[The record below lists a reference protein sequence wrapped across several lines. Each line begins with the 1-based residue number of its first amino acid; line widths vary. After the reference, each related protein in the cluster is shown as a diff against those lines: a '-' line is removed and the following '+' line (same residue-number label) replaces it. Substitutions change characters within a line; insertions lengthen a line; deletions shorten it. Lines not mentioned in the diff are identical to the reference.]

1 MDQLLAT
8 KLHVP
13 RVPGDAVVRPRL
25 AARLTEGLQG
35 ELTVVCAPAGFGK
48 TALLA
53 DWTRCGGR
61 AVAWLSLDTADND
74 AMRFWRHVAAAIGR
88 ARAGAGGQPAG
99 PLRSPCSPEAA
110 VATLVNELAAAPG
123 EVALVL
129 DDYHLIESQAVHQSL
144 GLLLGHLPAG
154 LRLVVASRSDP
165 PLPLARLRARGQL
178 AEIRAAELRFTRD
191 EAAALMRAA
200 AGHDLPESAVAGLVA
215 RTEGW
220 AAGLQLAA
228 LSLRGRKDVAGFVA
242 SFSGD
247 HRHVLDYLA
256 EEVLDRQ
263 PERLRSFLLE
273 TSVLDRLCGPLCDA
287 VTGGTDGQRL
297 LEAIER
303 ANSFLTPLDEVRGW
317 WRYHQLFADLL
328 RVRLAQ
334 ERPGQLP
341 GLHRAAAA
349 WLDERGL
356 VDHAIRHALLAGDAT
371 AAAELVERNIEPML
385 GRGETARWRAARL
398 AGQDHGLALAA
409 NQGATVTG
417 WLDAL
422 PADLVQSRPRLCAV
436 RAIQAVIAGQGGALE
451 HWLGTAERALAAASA
466 EEPTEAGSDQAGW
479 ARSPLADMPGMIAV
493 LRADLARLRGDAG
506 SAIQLMRQLVSR
518 LPPAERVLRFNAEWN
533 LARAHWVSGDLD
545 RAEQAFAVLITA
557 AGAAGEYYLILAV
570 CWELGRVQ
578 RARGRLGAAL
588 ATYRQALV
596 IGAELGSPSPPAL
609 GIAQL
614 GVAAVLYERGELAA
628 ALEHATEGVERC
640 RQLARARVLAE
651 GLVVLARVRE
661 ALGDQDGALAALAE
675 AEQTGPSPDVA
686 GLFNPAPAERM
697 RLLLARGQLAEAA
710 AWTVAKGLD
719 AEDPPSY
726 AHERD
731 HLMLARV
738 LLGQGE
744 PDRAYRLVE
753 RLRAAA
759 TAQQRTGSLIEL
771 GPLRARALAANGD
784 QAGALAALAE
794 AVTLAW
800 PEGYLCVFTGEGAAL
815 ATLVDQ
821 LIAARRRGAALA
833 VGVPWEYLR
842 QLRATLP
849 PGQAGA
855 APPPAPRAPAVPG
868 AAGLA
873 EPLTGRELEVLGL
886 LGVGMANQQIARKL
900 VVAPETAK
908 KHVSHILGK
917 LGAANRTQAAA
928 RARELGLLQ

>member
-13 RVPGDAVVRPRL
+13 RVRSDVVVRPRL
-25 AARLTEGLQG
+25 AERLAEGLQG
-35 ELTVVCAPAGFGK
+35 DLTVVCAPAGFGK

-53 DWTRCGGR
+53 DWTRRGGR
-61 AVAWLSLDTADND
+61 AVAWLSMDTADND
-74 AMRFWRHVAAAIGR
+74 AARFWRHVAAAIGR
-88 ARAGAGGQPAG
+88 AREGGGGPPAG
-99 PLRSPCSPEAA
+99 LLRSPCSPEAV
-110 VATLVNELAAAPG
+110 VAMLVNELAAAPG
-123 EVALVL
+123 EVALIL

-154 LRLVVASRSDP
+154 LRLVLASRSDP

-178 AEIRAAELRFTRD
+178 TEIRTAELRFTRD
-191 EAAALMRAA
+191 EAAALLRAA
-200 AGHDLPESAVAGLVA
+200 AGRDLSESAVAGLVV

-228 LSLRGRKDVAGFVA
+228 LSLRGREDVAGFVA

-263 PERLRSFLLE
+263 PERLRCFLLE

-287 VTGGTDGQRL
+287 VTGGADGQHL

-303 ANSFLTPLDEVRGW
+303 ANLFLTPLDEVRGW

-328 RVRLAQ
+328 RARLAQ
-334 ERPGQLP
+334 ERQEQLP
-341 GLHRAAAA
+341 GLHRAAAV
-349 WLDERGL
+349 WLDEHGL
-356 VDHAIRHALLAGDAT
+356 VDHAIRHALLAGDTT

-385 GRGETARWRAARL
+385 GRGETARWRATRL
-398 AGQDHGLALAA
+398 AEADQGPALAGD
-409 NQGATVTG
+409 QGATVTG

-422 PADLVQSRPRLCAV
+422 PAGLVQSRPRLCAV

-466 EEPTEAGSDQAGW
+466 EEPSEAGSDQLGW
-479 ARSPLADMPGMIAV
+479 TASPLADMPGTIAI

-506 SAIQLMRQLVSR
+506 SAVRLMRQLVSR

-533 LARAHWVSGDLD
+533 LARAHWVNGDLS
-545 RAEQAFAVLITA
+545 RAEQAFAELITTA
-557 AGAAGEYYLILAV
+557 RAAGEYYLVLAV
-570 CWELGRVQ
+570 GWELGRVQ
-578 RARGRLGAAL
+578 QARGRLGAAL
-588 ATYRQALV
+588 ATCRQALA
-596 IGAELGSPSPPAL
+596 IGAELDSPSPPAL
-609 GIAQL
+609 GIARL

-640 RQLARARVLAE
+640 RQLARGRVLAE

-661 ALGDQDGALAALAE
+661 ALGDQDGALAAVAE
-675 AEQTGPSPDVA
+675 AEQVGPSPDVV
-686 GLFNPAPAERM
+686 GLFNPAPLERV
-697 RLLLARGQLAEAA
+697 RLLLERGQLDEGAVWA
-710 AWTVAKGLD
+710 VAQGLD
-719 AEDPPSY
+719 AEDRPSY
-726 AHERD
+726 ARERE

-744 PDRAYRLVE
+744 PGGAYRLVE
-753 RLRAAA
+753 RLRAVA

-771 GPLRARALAANGD
+771 GPLRARALAARGD
-784 QAGALAALAE
+784 QAGALAALAA

-800 PEGYLCVFTGEGAAL
+800 PEGYLRVFTGEGAAL
-815 ATLVDQ
+815 ATLLDQ
-821 LIAARRRGAALA
+821 LIAARRRGAASA
-833 VGVPWEYLR
+833 ASVPWEYLR
-842 QLRATLP
+842 QLRAALAT
-849 PGQAGA
+849 GKAGA
-855 APPPAPRAPAVPG
+855 APPPGPSTLEAV
-868 AAGLA
+868 GLA

-886 LGVGMANQQIARKL
+886 LGVGMANQQIAREL

-928 RARELGLLQ
+928 RARELGLLR